1 MHRMFA
7 ALFAA
12 VSCAAVAQ
20 AQDSATTAPPAAPPL
35 TLDQAVA
42 AAGGSA
48 PAADAARAD
57 IAAAEAGRPIAGLRP
72 NRSEE
77 HTSELQSL
85 MRNSYAVLCLQKN
98 KTKNYK
104 RHATNK

>member
-12 VSCAAVAQ
+12 VSCDAVAQ

-42 AAGGSA
+42 GAGGSA
-48 PAADAARAD
+48 PAADTARAD
-57 IAAAEAGRPIAGLRP
+57 HASAEAGRLLVGLGPKPMAATEVANIADTGHYSRLP
-72 NRSEE
+72 GAENLVDVS
-77 HTSELQSL
+77 HPPGDG
-85 MRNSYAVLCLQKN
+85 A
-98 KTKNYK
+98 
-104 RHATNK
+104 